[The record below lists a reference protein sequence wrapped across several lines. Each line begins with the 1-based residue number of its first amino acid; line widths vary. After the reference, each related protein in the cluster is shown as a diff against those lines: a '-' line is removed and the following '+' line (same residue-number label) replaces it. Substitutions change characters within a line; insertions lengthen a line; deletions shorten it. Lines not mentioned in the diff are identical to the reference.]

1 MKSGFVALTGRPNA
15 GKSTLLNTLIGEKI
29 AIVSSK
35 PQTTLSEIRGIY
47 TDENCQIIF
56 TDTPGIHKPK
66 LRLET
71 RMNKEA
77 ANVMQEVDLIYLVV
91 DGSKKY
97 GKGDQIVLEMVKNTH
112 LPAFLILNKTDKM
125 DRNEILEVLQSW
137 QAKYDFA
144 EYFPMSALF
153 GKQKSFNDLIKT
165 TVKYLPEGDLLYP
178 AEMMSDGA
186 ENFRIAEIIREKI
199 LRCTEEEIPHATAV
213 LVENKQF
220 KKNACYIQA
229 VILVE
234 KDSQKGIMI
243 GKQGSMLKKI
253 GTLAR
258 ADIEKLLDKKV
269 FLELFVRVESEWR
282 SKDARITEYG
292 YGGAGREDE

>member
-1 MKSGFVALTGRPNA
+1 MRSGFVCLAGRPNA
-15 GKSTLLNTLIGEKI
+15 GKSTLINTLVGEKI
-29 AIVSSK
+29 AIVSPK
-35 PQTTLSEIRGIY
+35 PQTTRSEIRGIY

-56 TDTPGIHKPK
+56 TDTPGIHKAK

-77 ANVMQEVDLIYLVV
+77 ADVMQEVDLIYLVV

-97 GKGDQIVLEMVKNTH
+97 GPGDAFVLDMVKNTH
-112 LPAFLILNKTDKM
+112 LPVFLILNKTDKM
-125 DRNEILEVLQSW
+125 EPAKILEVLQSW
-137 QAKYDFA
+137 QEKYDFA
-144 EYFPMSALF
+144 EYFPISALF
-153 GKQKSFNDLIKT
+153 GKSKAMKDLIKT
-165 TVKYLPEGDLLYP
+165 TAKYLPEGEQMYP
-178 AEMMSDGA
+178 AEIISDGA
-186 ENFRIAEIIREKI
+186 EDFRIAEIIREKI

-213 LVENKQF
+213 RVENKQF

-292 YGGAGREDE
+292 YGGAGRDDE